1 MFFFGYVFKVLVFIE
16 FIFLVVK
23 LIWNIWKWF
32 EKYYFKVLFI
42 VKLKFKEVSNVV
54 FLCSMM
60 YIKGKKS
67 IVCFFFLYEMIYE
80 CINIY
85 NCSIENW
92 NNFIFGLRIDMKWS
106 LFLMMLS
113 GWYVICLWI
122 LFLLSIVCICF
133 KVLII
138 IVGFFF

>member
-1 MFFFGYVFKVLVFIE
+1 MYFINWICFFLGLFFLVFIE

-23 LIWNIWKWF
+23 LIWNI
-32 EKYYFKVLFI
+32 KYYFKVLFI

-122 LFLLSIVCICF
+122 LFLLSIVCIWF